1 MEEEKEKWEKIIRSK
16 LYDFESDVNPD
27 DWGIISGKLAGE
39 GKSVALV
46 SYRRY
51 GYIAAAAIAVL
62 LIVGGLYFYPHH
74 DNCSDT
80 IASTDDP
87 VVIDMTVEKPVDNV
101 VEKSVDNSLITSLVR
116 PKKTLVIKDN
126 MIKADEPPVRL
137 KPLKINEADSL
148 IMGIKDLLVEN
159 LNNKKKYM
167 PENEN
172 IKPEITPNKERLIAD
187 ASVGMKR
194 RRWGFGMGGGSYG
207 INSSS
212 SNAVSNPNSM
222 LRSSYDEYLYHKPE
236 AIKLR
241 SGSQEPVVAISNE
254 NKITTRAYKA
264 PSGNVEH
271 KTPISAGFGVGYYL
285 NDRLSLQSGL
295 TYTFLRSEWSFDDV
309 VDGLAEHK
317 QYLHFIGIPLSLS
330 YKIAEWNRF
339 QLYASAGGM
348 YEFNVAGKYTE
359 TIFPENLPISKSENL
374 HMKEPL
380 WSVNVHSGINYP
392 LWRFINVYV
401 EAGASYYFDN
411 KSEIETIRSDKPFN
425 VSLQAGVRFG
435 F

>member
-16 LYDFESDVNPD
+16 LYDFEADVNPD
-27 DWGIISGKLAGE
+27 DWGAISGKLAGG
-39 GKSVALV
+39 GKSVALA

-62 LIVGGLYFYPHH
+62 LIVGGLYFYPRH
-74 DNCSDT
+74 DNYSDT
-80 IASTDDP
+80 IAGAVDP
-87 VVIDMTVEKPVDNV
+87 VVIDTVVEKPVGNMA
-101 VEKSVDNSLITSLVR
+101 EKFADNSLTASLAR
-116 PKKTLVIKDN
+116 PGKAPVIKDD

-159 LNNKKKYM
+159 LNNKKKYV
-167 PENEN
+167 PENGR
-172 IKPEITPNKERLIAD
+172 IKLEITPHKERLIAD
-187 ASVGMKR
+187 ASAGTKR

-207 INSSS
+207 MNSSS
-212 SNAVSNPNSM
+212 SNAVSSPSSM
-222 LRSSYDEYLYHKPE
+222 LRSTDEYLYNKPE
-236 AIKLR
+236 AMKLR
-241 SGSQEPVVAISNE
+241 NGSQWPAVAISNE
-254 NKITTRAYKA
+254 NDVTTRAYEP

-285 NDRLSLQSGL
+285 NDRWSLQSGL
-295 TYTFLRSEWSFDDV
+295 TYTFLRSEWNFDNV
-309 VDGLAEHK
+309 ADGLTEHK

-330 YKIAEWNRF
+330 CKIAEWNRF

-359 TIFPENLPISKSENL
+359 TIFPENLPISKSKNL

-380 WSVNVHSGINYP
+380 WSVNVRGGINYP
-392 LWRFINVYV
+392 LWRFINVYA